1 MTEDKKIEQ
10 LKNGI
15 DKMIDKIT
23 IEEIEQRIIEDKRNE
38 ANEDDS

>member
-15 DKMIDKIT
+15 DKILDKIT
-23 IEEIEQRIIEDKRNE
+23 IEEIEQRIIEDKKNE
-38 ANEDDS
+38 VN